1 MGSFCN
7 ILLESEK
14 RKIMRTV
21 RLSSWTR
28 L

>member
-7 ILLESEK
+7 ILLESDK
-14 RKIMRTV
+14 RKIITV

-28 L
+28 F